1 MRRLLE
7 TAHESGG
14 AESRLAELVRG
25 AQPFRPNPFTKRMV
39 LQRVTRRAVEQAWLV
54 AHPAA
59 AALLGGAGV
68 AAAATGWFVARAPSE
83 PAPPPPVVSA
93 VLRPAP
99 PLPTPLAVAPPQE
112 AEAAPTPAPTP
123 NVTDRPHRPAHTPA
137 SREAKAR
144 AASEGE
150 DPSQVLDAIRAL
162 RKRGDAAHAQV
173 LLDQYLTTHPGGAL
187 TEDALALAIEAASA
201 RHDPR
206 AAEYARRYLAR
217 FPSGRFR
224 AIALRAAN
232 RE

>member
-7 TAHESGG
+7 TAQESGG
-14 AESRLAELVRG
+14 ADGRLAELVRE

-39 LQRVTRRAVEQAWLV
+39 LQRVTRSALKQAWLT
-54 AHPAA
+54 AHPTA

-68 AAAATGWFVARAPSE
+68 AAAAAGWFALRTPQEQTPPVPVVTEPSPPAP
-83 PAPPPPVVSA
+83 PAPPPVAAKAEVAPAPSSVEPPR
-93 VLRPAP
+93 RPARSEQH
-99 PLPTPLAVAPPQE
+99 VA
-112 AEAAPTPAPTP
+112 AT
-123 NVTDRPHRPAHTPA
+123 
-137 SREAKAR
+137 REAKAR

-150 DPSQVLDAIRAL
+150 DPSQVLEAVRAL

-206 AAEYARRYLAR
+206 AADYARRYLAR
-217 FPSGRFR
+217 FPNGRFR
-224 AIALRAAN
+224 AIAVRAAG
-232 RE
+232 RD